1 MSLPEASLV
10 SVDVVAVRF
19 AATDATPRVAIIRR
33 DREPYAGEL
42 ALPGVL
48 LGRGERLYDAALRAI
63 TGKVGLEPR
72 HIRAVGQ
79 LATFDEPLR
88 DPRGPTLSLSMWAVI
103 DPAAPADTAS
113 WFAFGQIP
121 HLAFDHGPIL
131 EVARAALAGLLWRD
145 RNFTRAILGE
155 EFSTARALALAEALG
170 GTRPDRGNLNRMLRS
185 MPGLKQAEA
194 AVRSGGPGR
203 PYQPWVWT

>member
-1 MSLPEASLV
+1 M
-10 SVDVVAVRF
+10 SVDVVALRF
-19 AATDATPRVAIIRR
+19 AATDAAPSVAIIRR
-33 DREPYAGEL
+33 DREPYEGQL

-48 LGRGERLYDAALRAI
+48 LGRGERLYDAATRAI
-63 TGKVGLEPR
+63 TGKIGLRRE
-72 HIRAVGQ
+72 HIRAAGQ

-103 DPAAPADTAS
+103 DPAAPTDTAY
-113 WFAFGQIP
+113 WFGFGQVP
-121 HLAFDHGPIL
+121 DLAFDHGPIL
-131 EVARAALAGLLWRD
+131 EVARLALAGLLWRD
-145 RNFTRAILGE
+145 RKFTRAVLGE

-170 GTRPDRGNLNRMLRS
+170 GSRPDRGNLNRMLRG

>member
-19 AATDATPRVAIIRR
+19 AATDATPSVAVIRR
-33 DREPYAGEL
+33 DREPYEGRL

-48 LGRGERLYDAALRAI
+48 LGRGERLFDAATRAI
-63 TGKVGLEPR
+63 TGKVGLDR
-72 HIRAVGQ
+72 AAIRAAGQ

-103 DPAAPADTAS
+103 DPAAPTDTAS
-113 WFAFGQIP
+113 WYPFGQVP
-121 HLAFDHGPIL
+121 DLAFDHGPIL

-145 RNFTRAILGE
+145 RNFTRALLGE

-170 GTRPDRGNLNRMLRS
+170 GVRPDRGNLNRMLRG
-185 MPGLKQAEA
+185 MPGLQQAEA

-203 PYQPWVWT
+203 PHQPWVWT